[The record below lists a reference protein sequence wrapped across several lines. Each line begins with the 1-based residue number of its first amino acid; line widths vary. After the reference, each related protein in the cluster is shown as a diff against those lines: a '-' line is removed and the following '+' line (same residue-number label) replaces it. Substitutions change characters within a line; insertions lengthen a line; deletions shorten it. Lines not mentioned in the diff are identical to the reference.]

1 MSARFFCVLFFAPV
15 FFASFFC
22 ACPAIY
28 TRAEKPRKVKK
39 IALDKTQSGI
49 ALI

>member
-1 MSARFFCVLFFAPV
+1 MSARFFAPV
-15 FFASFFC
+15 FLRPFFC
-22 ACPAIY
+22 
-28 TRAEKPRKVKK
+28 TRSTICTRTEKPRKVKK